1 MKIKVERFQSGN
13 AVHFRDLKTRK
24 LVGSVVKD
32 LSKDQILFK
41 SDCSEVC
48 TYDVDVE
55 ANGKITFTPTQIESP

>member
-24 LVGSVVKD
+24 LLGSLVKA
-32 LSKDQILFK
+32 LSNDICLF
-41 SDCSEVC
+41 SGETREVC

-55 ANGKITFTPTQIESP
+55 DNGKITFTPINGDE